1 MTHNEVVVVA
11 GGGMAGMVTSLML
24 ARSGRHV
31 RLVERDLGAS
41 GESADEALLARR
53 PGVAQYHQPHAF
65 MPRAFTILR
74 DRLPDV
80 LDTLLQHGAK
90 EIDLAP
96 ATGERVAGDEDLI
109 FLGARRA
116 LIEWALRR
124 AVHDEPNIDLFPARV
139 TGLRFDDGSPAEVHG
154 LSTDRGVVEGALVVD
169 AMGRTTPTPHWLA
182 ARGIDLPTE
191 TSAVGVV
198 YYSRHYRLRDGVSL
212 PASPSPFGPRVDH
225 GYASA
230 ATFIGDSR
238 TYCIVV
244 MVPTWDS
251 ELKLMRR
258 SAAFEA
264 FCAAAPALAPLVD
277 AERAEPITDVLPM
290 GALQTVWNGFDR
302 LPMQRL
308 VALGDSF
315 CHTDPTFALGI
326 SNAFIQGAALCEASA
341 AHADAEVA
349 AAYYAQVREELR
361 ERFEFARDVSAA
373 RVERMRGRPLV
384 ISRAGCYPLYSL
396 MATLSCAGLD
406 PQIHRMAYRRHGFLD
421 RLARFDRDEAL
432 QQKVEE
438 LFAQVLARM
447 RDAPRLDRTDLVA
460 MIENVQ
466 GKQ

>member
-1 MTHNEVVVVA
+1 MLHNDVVVA
-11 GGGMAGMVTSLML
+11 GGGMAGMVASLML
-24 ARSGRHV
+24 ARSGRRV
-31 RLVERDLGAS
+31 RLVERDVGAS
-41 GESADEALLARR
+41 GESAGEALLGRR

-65 MPRAFTILR
+65 MPRAFTLLR

-80 LDTLLQHGAK
+80 LDTLLQHGARQ
-90 EIDLAP
+90 IDLAP

-109 FLGARRA
+109 VLGARRA
-116 LIEWALRR
+116 LIEWALRS
-124 AVHDEPNIDLFPARV
+124 AVRDEPNIDLFPARV
-139 TGLRFDDGSPAEVHG
+139 GGLRFVDSSPREVRG
-154 LSTDRGVVEGALVVD
+154 LSTDRGDVDGTLVVD
-169 AMGRTTPTPHWLA
+169 AMGRTTSTPRWLA

-191 TSAVGVV
+191 ASNVGVV
-198 YYSRHYRLRDGVSL
+198 YYSRHYRLRDGVCL
-212 PASPSPFGPRVDH
+212 PVSPSPFGPRVDH

-244 MVPTWDS
+244 MVPSWDS
-251 ELKLMRR
+251 ELKVVRHG
-258 SAAFEA
+258 AAFEA

-277 AERAEPITDVLPM
+277 AERAEPISDVLPM

-302 LPMQRL
+302 LPIQRL

-326 SNAFIQGAALCEASA
+326 SNAFVQGAALCQASA
-341 AHADAEVA
+341 SHPDAEVA
-349 AAYYAQVREELR
+349 AAYYAQVGEELR

-373 RVERMRGRPLV
+373 RVERMQGRLAA

-421 RLARFDRDEAL
+421 RLARFDGDEAL
-432 QQKVEE
+432 QQKVEQM
-438 LFAQVLARM
+438 FAQVLARM
-447 RDAPRLDRTDLVA
+447 RDAPRLDRADLMA
-460 MIENVQ
+460 MIENAR
-466 GKQ
+466 GKH